1 MPKSKHPSLAKVGF
15 LKTPAPKTPEPKPE
29 APKLEYN
36 TVAIPAG
43 PEHKVPQ
50 ETDADLAVKK
60 PLPAGANPKAPV
72 AKIPEPKPTHSVVK
86 LLVNYHPVL
95 AYELIVSSAPTNISD
110 TLKAG
115 STVKLDAEEAAG
127 LIADG
132 RAEAA

>member
-1 MPKSKHPSLAKVGF
+1 MPRKQKPSLADVGF
-15 LKTPAPKTPEPKPE
+15 MKKPE
-29 APKLEYN
+29 SKAAEKPKE
-36 TVAIPAG
+36 
-43 PEHKVPQ
+43 
-50 ETDADLAVKK
+50 
-60 PLPAGANPKAPV
+60 V

-86 LLVNYHPVL
+86 LTVNYHPVL
-95 AYELIVSSAPTNISD
+95 AYELIKSSVPTNISD